1 MVYIYDGGT
10 LSVTEQQKKDWNRG
24 TMRFGLVPDVCMMH
38 LSMILVPDV
47 CMMRLSMIL
56 VPDVCMMHKCM
67 MHISMILAP
76 DVCMMHECMM
86 HLSMILVLCMYD
98 VHMHDLGP

>member
-47 CMMRLSMIL
+47 CMM
-56 VPDVCMMHKCM
+56 HKCM
-67 MHISMILAP
+67 IHISMILAP

-86 HLSMILVLCMYD
+86 HLSMILVLYMYD
-98 VHMHDLGP
+98 ARMCDAHMHDLGP